1 MKRPCSP
8 KRRFYDDSPD
18 TRGVLRAMEIFTAKL
33 NDVERKVDEVKTV
46 AGAFH
51 ARVDVVWML
60 EMANGFAEIK
70 QINKQMMEIKQMMA
84 QMVQSQKKS
93 TQSLCALFNF
103 KTFALDSA
111 MLSANDA
118 SQRRCETPG
127 TAVSS
132 FAFQEFT
139 DVSARVTVSVVLFSA
154 SDLKRLTTARLPC
167 LGGAEAVFMQKLK
180 DRESGELWMDISR
193 KPPKHERKVRII
205 RMNAQRQRANRAR
218 WAPNGMALVI
228 RWSTVAVAKG
238 TAKGTVYTRTL
249 SDIYFHGHGAPVCTP
264 KTPSTVPSLSLCDGM
279 GFVAD
284 SVSALKRHRS
294 SKGKKHQKAQ
304 SDESVVLEASLARR
318 SKKKKERKKK
328 RRKSAPSVP
337 SEEWTRSRPELE
349 VEVGVV
355 SECGISVLVA

>member
-1 MKRPCSP
+1 MCT
-8 KRRFYDDSPD
+8 DHTD
-18 TRGVLRAMEIFTAKL
+18 
-33 NDVERKVDEVKTV
+33 
-46 AGAFH
+46 

-70 QINKQMMEIKQMMA
+70 QINKQMMEIKRPIKQMMA

-167 LGGAEAVFMQKLK
+167 LGGSEAVFMQKLK

-193 KPPKHERKVRII
+193 QPPKHERNVRSI
-205 RMNAQRQRANRAR
+205 RMNAQRWNEPNRAR

-228 RWSTVAVAKG
+228 RWITVAVAKG
-238 TAKGTVYTRTL
+238 TDTVYTRTP

-284 SVSALKRHRS
+284 SGSALKRHRS

-304 SDESVVLEASLARR
+304 SDGSVVLEASLARR